1 MQPARSI
8 SAIQRERTQRI
19 ALGLLLLGSFFLVLR
34 LAAPLWIGLAFG
46 TLGALSLQP
55 VYLSVLARTGGRKS
69 LAAVLTTLLGA
80 AGFTAPCVAVFYVL
94 TGELVSLVALLQ
106 SQLNSE
112 SLLRY
117 VGAAHSPLAERL
129 GFSREVIL
137 PRLDRLLDTAMSY
150 ASTVAAFAVQ
160 TLTSTLLA
168 MVIGLMTLYAVL
180 LRWPQLTL
188 RLERILP
195 LERRHTRAVLS
206 EFARVGRVTLTGTFA
221 TALVQGALAI
231 LGYVLTQTPH
241 ALAWG
246 LLTAASTLVPLIG
259 TAVVW
264 IPVSAYLL
272 LAGHQFLAIVNL
284 AWGLLVVSFIGDYVI
299 RPRLVG
305 HQRGGSSLVVIV
317 SILGGVEMFG
327 VPGLVMG
334 PILMSLFF
342 RHSHDLRTRPRRGS
356 GERARVWQKCEPRQF
371 ASRFATRI
379 SPGNPVRALRQGRSL
394 GRSHREIS

>member
-1 MQPARSI
+1 MN
-8 SAIQRERTQRI
+8 AIQRERTQRI
-19 ALGLLLLGSFFLVLR
+19 ALGLLLLGSFLLVLR

-55 VYLSVLARTGGRKS
+55 VYLSLLARTGGRKS
-69 LAAVLTTLLGA
+69 ISALLTTLLGA
-80 AGFTAPCVAVFYVL
+80 AGFTVPCVAVFYVL

-117 VGAAHSPLAERL
+117 VGSAHSPLAERL
-129 GFSREVIL
+129 GLSRDVVL

-150 ASTVAAFAVQ
+150 ASTIAAFAVQ

-195 LERRHTRAVLS
+195 LERRHTRAVLA

-259 TAVVW
+259 TALVW

-272 LAGHQFLAIVNL
+272 LAGHQVLAIVNL
-284 AWGLLVVSFIGDYVI
+284 AWGLLVVSFLGDYVI
-299 RPRLVG
+299 VR
-305 HQRGGSSLVVIV
+305 V
-317 SILGGVEMFG
+317 S
-327 VPGLVMG
+327 
-334 PILMSLFF
+334 
-342 RHSHDLRTRPRRGS
+342 
-356 GERARVWQKCEPRQF
+356 
-371 ASRFATRI
+371 
-379 SPGNPVRALRQGRSL
+379 
-394 GRSHREIS
+394 